1 MKKDASRT
9 LLVQPSQ
16 ASLHKN
22 DSQTSL
28 INEFQTLKSNLKQ
41 TYITKIE
48 EILSDLV
55 TQQRH

>member
-1 MKKDASRT
+1 MMKKDASRT
-9 LLVQPSQ
+9 LLGQPSQ

-55 TQQRH
+55 TQ